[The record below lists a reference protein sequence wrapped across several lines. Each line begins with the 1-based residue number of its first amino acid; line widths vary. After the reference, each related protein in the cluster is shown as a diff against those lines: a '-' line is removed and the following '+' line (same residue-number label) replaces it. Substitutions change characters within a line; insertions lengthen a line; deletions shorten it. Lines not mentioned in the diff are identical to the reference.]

1 MKGFEV
7 TLRNK
12 TSFGAAT
19 GNNVL
24 DVFIERYEDRR
35 IDFRFGGLNIE
46 GDKDVYYT
54 LDYVEDLETGDE
66 VVIKIK
72 EIDKVSEPIYR
83 DAREHSEYTPDPD
96 ERAKML
102 QDKLD
107 EFRELETKLKEA
119 GLID

>member
-7 TLRNK
+7 TFRNK
-12 TSFGAAT
+12 TSCGAA
-19 GNNVL
+19 GNHVL
-24 DVFIERYEDRR
+24 SVFIERHDDR
-35 IDFRFGGLNIE
+35 ISFRFGGLNIE

-54 LDYVEDLETGDE
+54 LDYAEDLKTGDE

-72 EIDKVSEPIYR
+72 EIDKVSELAYI
-83 DAREHSEYTPDPD
+83 DAREHSEYMPDSD
-96 ERAKML
+96 EKAKML

-107 EFRELETKLKEA
+107 EFRELEAKLKAA